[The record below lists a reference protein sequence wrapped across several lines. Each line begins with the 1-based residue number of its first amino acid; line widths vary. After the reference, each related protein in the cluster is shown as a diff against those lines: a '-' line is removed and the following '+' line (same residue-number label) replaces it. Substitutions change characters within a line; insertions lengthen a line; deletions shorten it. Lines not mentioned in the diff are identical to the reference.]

1 MTATTEA
8 PASQPIA
15 DMEADSL
22 IGSFPE
28 GQRLVGSQCNACGLT
43 MIGSR
48 VVCSSCVSRDVS
60 RVALPSTGVLYS
72 FTRVHVGTSGIR
84 TIGYVDLDNGVRT
97 LADIRACET
106 PLLPDMRVEFGVDHD
121 DWFFAPAAGEKRED

>member
-1 MTATTEA
+1 MTATIEA

-22 IGSFPE
+22 IGNFPE
-28 GQRLVGSQCNACGLT
+28 GQRLVGSQCNACGCT

-48 VVCSSCVSRDVS
+48 VVCSSCISRDVS

-72 FTRVHVGTSGIR
+72 FTRIHVGAEGIR
-84 TIGYVDLDNGVRT
+84 PLGYVDLDNGVRT
-97 LADIRACET
+97 LADIHEGDI
-106 PLLPDMRVEFGVDHD
+106 PLRPDMRVELDVED
-121 DWFFAPAAGEKRED
+121 DWFFAPAADDKREV